1 MNALNVENMNVHYG
15 AVHAVQGVSFQVAER
30 EIVSIVGSNGAGK
43 STIMWA
49 LSGVKGLSSG
59 RIELFGAPL
68 PSKPHEVV
76 AHRLALVPERRRL
89 FSDLSVNENLIMGAY
104 LRSDC
109 DEVEYDMERCFELF
123 PVLKQRLRQRSG
135 TLSGG
140 EQQMLAVGRAL
151 LARPK
156 LMMMDEPSLGLAPL
170 VVRDIFEI
178 IRQLSAEGITILLI
192 EQNANAALRA
202 AHYGYVLETGSI
214 SISGEG
220 RALLEDSRVRDAYLG
235 EAKDRK
241 KA

>member
-49 LSGVKGLSSG
+49 LSGVKGLSGG
-59 RIELFGAPL
+59 RIELFGKSL
-68 PSKPHEVV
+68 PQKPHEVV
-76 AHRLALVPERRRL
+76 AHGLALVPERRRL

-109 DEVEYDMERCFELF
+109 DEVEHDMERCFELF

-140 EQQMLAVGRAL
+140 EQQMLAISRAMMSRPRML
-151 LARPK
+151 L
-156 LMMMDEPSLGLAPL
+156 LDEPSLGLAPIL
-170 VVRDIFEI
+170 VDALMVAIQR
-178 IRQLSAEGITILLI
+178 IRSEGMTVLLV
-192 EQNANAALRA
+192 EQNAA
-202 AHYGYVLETGSI
+202 
-214 SISGEG
+214 
-220 RALLEDSRVRDAYLG
+220 RALEIADTGYILEAGRFIKSGPGRELAEDPEVKKAYLG
-235 EAKDRK
+235 GQA
-241 KA
+241 